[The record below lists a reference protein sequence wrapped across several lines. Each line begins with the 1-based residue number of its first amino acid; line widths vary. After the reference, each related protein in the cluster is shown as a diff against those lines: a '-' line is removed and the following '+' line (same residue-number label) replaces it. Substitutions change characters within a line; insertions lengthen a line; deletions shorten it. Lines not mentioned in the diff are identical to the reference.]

1 MSIFIRPGGESMM
14 VGFMASRTGRW
25 VRMLA
30 GTGMVV
36 GGLASG
42 SLKGNLMAAV
52 GLVPLLAGA
61 FDLCLFGPLF
71 GLPVKGEAIRR
82 KVGLIG
88 EDSLLPHPP
97 LPLTERPTLLH

>member
-1 MSIFIRPGGESMM
+1 MM

-25 VRMLA
+25 TRMLTGA
-30 GTGMVV
+30 GMVM
-36 GGLASG
+36 GGLATG
-42 SLKGNLMAAV
+42 SPKGKLMALA
-52 GLVPLLAGA
+52 GLLPLLAGA
-61 FDLCLFGPLF
+61 FDLCLFGPFF

-97 LPLTERPTLLH
+97 LSMAERPTLLH

>member
-1 MSIFIRPGGESMM
+1 MM

-25 VRMLA
+25 TRMLA
-30 GTGMVV
+30 GAGMVV

-42 SLKGNLMAAV
+42 SFKGKFMALA

-61 FDLCLFGPLF
+61 FDVCLFGPLV
-71 GLPVKGEAIRR
+71 GLPVSGEAIRR

-97 LPLTERPTLLH
+97 MALTERPALLH

>member
-1 MSIFIRPGGESMM
+1 MM
-14 VGFMASRTGRW
+14 VGFLASRTGRW
-25 VRMLA
+25 MRMLA
-30 GTGMVV
+30 GASLVV
-36 GGLASG
+36 GGLSTD
-42 SLKGNLMAAV
+42 SVKGKMLAVV

-61 FDLCLFGPLF
+61 FDLCLFGPFF

-97 LPLTERPTLLH
+97 MPMTERPTLLH